1 MVDDNSTSSSH
12 INERNAVV
20 VEEATAISLEVNLN
34 YCTMS
39 SRNTCPVAEV
49 ADTDYDDPN
58 GPSTA
63 NAQSS
68 KRDETRDEGSV
79 VVVDGAGDDGDNK
92 NDATIA
98 TGRKMCKA
106 LTNITMILFFV
117 LGVVSDLEVGFY
129 QEPGFQKF
137 IALPEYNPVPGILC
151 MFCGMITGA
160 LIALLLLIKLVPERR
175 IMITSTL
182 QFIGAIFLW
191 VLPKPYINLLVGSF
205 VMMMGMVAQQV
216 CLKCMD
222 HIRNV

>member
-1 MVDDNSTSSSH
+1 MNTTGV
-12 INERNAVV
+12 E
-20 VEEATAISLEVNLN
+20 EEATAITSDVNLN

-49 ADTDYDDPN
+49 DTDYEDPN

-63 NAQSS
+63 YNVQSRKS
-68 KRDETRDEGSV
+68 NSTIGEDSV
-79 VVVDGAGDDGDNK
+79 AVAVVDGAGDDAGDDNNDDDK

-106 LTNITMILFFV
+106 LTNKTMILFFV
-117 LGVVSDLEVGFY
+117 LGAVSDLEVGFF

-137 IALPEYNPVPGILC
+137 IALPEFNPVPGILC

-160 LIALLLLIKLVPERR
+160 LSATLLLIKLVPERR
-175 IMITSTL
+175 IMITATL

-222 HIRNV
+222 HIRIV